1 MKLKYNLIAIALLGF
16 SFSSCSDFLE
26 QNPQTDLSE
35 NDFYKTADD
44 ILSAVNGAYSSLQEG
59 DIYGNW
65 YVFGEIPSDN
75 TRNQLS
81 GSVTTQNEFDQFYID
96 TQNSMIASF
105 WKAAYKVINRT
116 NTVLGRIDGIEINA
130 ELANRYKLECK
141 FIRALMYF
149 NLVRVYGDVPLVLK
163 EISISESYDIL
174 REPKENVYNQ
184 IIADLKE
191 AQGLPVSYST
201 AEDGRAT
208 QGAAKALLADVYMTL
223 HKYAEAETILAEIIN
238 SGRYSLLEN
247 TPGSLNIDG
256 YKNVFS
262 PVNHNSKE
270 GIFEIQF
277 LKGGYGEGS
286 NYANNFAPENSGTN
300 VVAVGG
306 TGGNNI
312 PEMDIYNAYEE
323 GDLRRDFSMSL
334 GYYDNRKNNEWVE
347 SRYVCKFMDVPYQ
360 NNDAS
365 NNYPVIRYAEV
376 LLNYAEA
383 VYERDDAISDDDL
396 NISLNLVRN
405 RINKSMPKLSNNLV
419 TANGLNMR
427 EEIRRERTVE
437 LFNEGFRID
446 DLKRWKTAETE
457 MPKDFLGIKWT
468 GTEYATK
475 WPNVSYAKNSDGYI
489 ILETGRKW
497 ESKHYLYPLP
507 TDQLQLNPNLKQNPG
522 WGE

>member
-96 TQNSMIASF
+96 TQNSMIANF

-116 NTVLGRIDGIEINA
+116 NTILGRIDGIEINT

-191 AQGLPVSYST
+191 AQDLPVSYST

-208 QGAAKALLADVYMTL
+208 QGAAKALLANVYMTL

-238 SGRYSLLEN
+238 SGQYSLLEN

-365 NNYPVIRYAEV
+365 NNYPVIRYADV
-376 LLNYAEA
+376 ILMYAEA
-383 VYERDDAISDDDL
+383 L
-396 NISLNLVRN
+396 NQ
-405 RINKSMPKLSNNLV
+405 
-419 TANGLNMR
+419 NG
-427 EEIRRERTVE
+427 
-437 LFNEGFRID
+437 
-446 DLKRWKTAETE
+446 KTAEACKYLNMTRRRGFGYQTTE
-457 MPKDFLGIKWT
+457 ASPVDLQTTDKAQFALMVEQERRVELAFENHRWFDLIR
-468 GTEYATK
+468 
-475 WPNVSYAKNSDGYI
+475 
-489 ILETGRKW
+489 TGRAVEVMRSKGFSLNETNLICPIPQKQIDVNPKLTQNDYRI
-497 ESKHYLYPLP
+497 ESR
-507 TDQLQLNPNLKQNPG
+507 N
-522 WGE
+522 

>member
-1 MKLKYNLIAIALLGF
+1 MKLKYNLIAIAFLGF

-44 ILSAVNGAYSSLQEG
+44 IASAVNGAYSSLQES

-96 TQNSMIASF
+96 TQNSMIANF

-163 EISISESYDIL
+163 EISISESYEIL

-223 HKYAEAETILAEIIN
+223 HKYTEAETILAEIIN

-365 NNYPVIRYAEV
+365 NNYPVIRYADV
-376 LLNYAEA
+376 ILMYAEA
-383 VYERDDAISDDDL
+383 L
-396 NISLNLVRN
+396 NQ
-405 RINKSMPKLSNNLV
+405 
-419 TANGLNMR
+419 NG
-427 EEIRRERTVE
+427 
-437 LFNEGFRID
+437 
-446 DLKRWKTAETE
+446 KTAEACKYLNMTRRRGFGYQTTE
-457 MPKDFLGIKWT
+457 TSPVDLQTTDKAQFALMVEQERRVELAFENHRWFDLIR
-468 GTEYATK
+468 
-475 WPNVSYAKNSDGYI
+475 
-489 ILETGRKW
+489 TGRAVEVMK
-497 ESKHYLYPLP
+497 SKGFS
-507 TDQLQLNPNLKQNPG
+507 LNETNLICPIPQKQIDVNPKLTQNDYSI
-522 WGE
+522 EPRN

>member
-44 ILSAVNGAYSSLQEG
+44 ILSAVNGVYSSLQEG

-96 TQNSMIASF
+96 TQNSMIANF

-116 NTVLGRIDGIEINA
+116 NTVLGRIDGIEINT

-191 AQGLPVSYST
+191 AQDLPVSYST

-208 QGAAKALLADVYMTL
+208 QGAAKALLANVYMTL

-247 TPGSLNIDG
+247 TPGSLNING

-365 NNYPVIRYAEV
+365 NNYPVIRYADV
-376 LLNYAEA
+376 ILMYAEA
-383 VYERDDAISDDDL
+383 L
-396 NISLNLVRN
+396 NQ
-405 RINKSMPKLSNNLV
+405 
-419 TANGLNMR
+419 NG
-427 EEIRRERTVE
+427 
-437 LFNEGFRID
+437 
-446 DLKRWKTAETE
+446 KTAEACKYLNMTRRRGFGYQTTE
-457 MPKDFLGIKWT
+457 TSPVDLQTTDKAQFALMVEQERRVELAFENHRWFDLIR
-468 GTEYATK
+468 
-475 WPNVSYAKNSDGYI
+475 
-489 ILETGRKW
+489 TGRAVEVMRSKGFSLNETNLICPIPQKQIDVNPKLTQNDYRI
-497 ESKHYLYPLP
+497 ESR
-507 TDQLQLNPNLKQNPG
+507 N
-522 WGE
+522 

>member
-191 AQGLPVSYST
+191 AQGLPASYST

-238 SGRYSLLEN
+238 SGRYGLLEN

-365 NNYPVIRYAEV
+365 NNYPVIRYADV
-376 LLNYAEA
+376 ILMYAEA
-383 VYERDDAISDDDL
+383 L
-396 NISLNLVRN
+396 NQ
-405 RINKSMPKLSNNLV
+405 
-419 TANGLNMR
+419 NG
-427 EEIRRERTVE
+427 
-437 LFNEGFRID
+437 
-446 DLKRWKTAETE
+446 KTAEACKYLNMTRRRGFGYQTTE
-457 MPKDFLGIKWT
+457 TSPVDLQTTDKAQFALMVEQERRVELAFENHRWFDLIR
-468 GTEYATK
+468 
-475 WPNVSYAKNSDGYI
+475 
-489 ILETGRKW
+489 TGRAVEVMKSKGFSLNETNLICPIPQKQIDVNPKLTQNDYKI
-497 ESKHYLYPLP
+497 ESR
-507 TDQLQLNPNLKQNPG
+507 N
-522 WGE
+522 

>member
-44 ILSAVNGAYSSLQEG
+44 ILSAVNGVYSSLQEG

-96 TQNSMIASF
+96 TQNSMIANF

-116 NTVLGRIDGIEINA
+116 NTVLGRIDGIEINT

-191 AQGLPVSYST
+191 AQDLPVSYST

-208 QGAAKALLADVYMTL
+208 QGAAKALLANVYMTL

-365 NNYPVIRYAEV
+365 NNYPVIRYADV
-376 LLNYAEA
+376 ILMYAEA
-383 VYERDDAISDDDL
+383 L
-396 NISLNLVRN
+396 NQ
-405 RINKSMPKLSNNLV
+405 
-419 TANGLNMR
+419 NG
-427 EEIRRERTVE
+427 
-437 LFNEGFRID
+437 
-446 DLKRWKTAETE
+446 KTAEACKYLNMTRRRGFGYQTTE
-457 MPKDFLGIKWT
+457 TSSVDLQTTDKAQFALMVEQERRVELAFENHRWFDLIR
-468 GTEYATK
+468 
-475 WPNVSYAKNSDGYI
+475 
-489 ILETGRKW
+489 TGRAVEVMRSKGFSLNETNLICPIPQKQIDVNPKLTQNDYRI
-497 ESKHYLYPLP
+497 ESR
-507 TDQLQLNPNLKQNPG
+507 N
-522 WGE
+522 

>member
-1 MKLKYNLIAIALLGF
+1 
-16 SFSSCSDFLE
+16 
-26 QNPQTDLSE
+26 
-35 NDFYKTADD
+35 
-44 ILSAVNGAYSSLQEG
+44 
-59 DIYGNW
+59 
-65 YVFGEIPSDN
+65 
-75 TRNQLS
+75 
-81 GSVTTQNEFDQFYID
+81 
-96 TQNSMIASF
+96 MIANF

-116 NTVLGRIDGIEINA
+116 NTILGRIDGIEINT

-208 QGAAKALLADVYMTL
+208 QGAAKALLANVYMTL

-365 NNYPVIRYAEV
+365 NNYPVIRYADV
-376 LLNYAEA
+376 ILMYAEA
-383 VYERDDAISDDDL
+383 L
-396 NISLNLVRN
+396 NQ
-405 RINKSMPKLSNNLV
+405 
-419 TANGLNMR
+419 NG
-427 EEIRRERTVE
+427 
-437 LFNEGFRID
+437 
-446 DLKRWKTAETE
+446 KTAEACKYLNMTRRRGFGYQTTE
-457 MPKDFLGIKWT
+457 TSPVDLQTTDKAQFALMVEQERRVELAFENHRWFDLIR
-468 GTEYATK
+468 
-475 WPNVSYAKNSDGYI
+475 
-489 ILETGRKW
+489 TGRAVEVMRSKGFSLNETNLICPIPQKQIDVNPKLTQNDYRI
-497 ESKHYLYPLP
+497 ESR
-507 TDQLQLNPNLKQNPG
+507 N
-522 WGE
+522 

>member
-44 ILSAVNGAYSSLQEG
+44 ILSAVNGVYSSLQEG

-96 TQNSMIASF
+96 TQNIMIANF

-116 NTVLGRIDGIEINA
+116 NTILGRIDGIEINT

-191 AQGLPVSYST
+191 AQDLPVSYST

-208 QGAAKALLADVYMTL
+208 QGAAKALLANVYMTL

-365 NNYPVIRYAEV
+365 NNYPVIRYADV
-376 LLNYAEA
+376 ILMYAEA
-383 VYERDDAISDDDL
+383 L
-396 NISLNLVRN
+396 NQ
-405 RINKSMPKLSNNLV
+405 
-419 TANGLNMR
+419 NG
-427 EEIRRERTVE
+427 
-437 LFNEGFRID
+437 
-446 DLKRWKTAETE
+446 KTAEACKYLNMTRRRGFGYQTTE
-457 MPKDFLGIKWT
+457 TSPVDLQTTDKAQFALMVEQERRVELAFENHRWFDLIR
-468 GTEYATK
+468 
-475 WPNVSYAKNSDGYI
+475 
-489 ILETGRKW
+489 TGRAVEVMRSKGFSLNETNLICPIPQKQIDVNPKLTQNDYRI
-497 ESKHYLYPLP
+497 ESR
-507 TDQLQLNPNLKQNPG
+507 N
-522 WGE
+522 

>member
-96 TQNSMIASF
+96 TQNSMIANF

-116 NTVLGRIDGIEINA
+116 NTILGRIDGIEINT

-191 AQGLPVSYST
+191 AQDLPVSYST

-208 QGAAKALLADVYMTL
+208 QGAAKVLLANVYMTL

-365 NNYPVIRYAEV
+365 NNYPVIRYADV
-376 LLNYAEA
+376 ILMYAEA
-383 VYERDDAISDDDL
+383 L
-396 NISLNLVRN
+396 NQ
-405 RINKSMPKLSNNLV
+405 
-419 TANGLNMR
+419 NG
-427 EEIRRERTVE
+427 
-437 LFNEGFRID
+437 
-446 DLKRWKTAETE
+446 KTAEACKYLNMTRRRGFGYQTTE
-457 MPKDFLGIKWT
+457 TSPVDLQTTDKAQFALMVEQERRVELAFENHRWFDLIR
-468 GTEYATK
+468 
-475 WPNVSYAKNSDGYI
+475 
-489 ILETGRKW
+489 TGRAVEVMRSKGFSLNETNLICPIPQKQIDVNPKLTQNDYRI
-497 ESKHYLYPLP
+497 ESR
-507 TDQLQLNPNLKQNPG
+507 N
-522 WGE
+522 

>member
-96 TQNSMIASF
+96 TQNSMIANF

-116 NTVLGRIDGIEINA
+116 NTILGRIDGIEINT

-191 AQGLPVSYST
+191 AQDLPVSYST

-208 QGAAKALLADVYMTL
+208 QGAAKALLANVYMTL

-323 GDLRRDFSMSL
+323 GDRRRDFSMSL

-365 NNYPVIRYAEV
+365 NNYPVIRYADV
-376 LLNYAEA
+376 ILMYAEA
-383 VYERDDAISDDDL
+383 L
-396 NISLNLVRN
+396 NQ
-405 RINKSMPKLSNNLV
+405 
-419 TANGLNMR
+419 NG
-427 EEIRRERTVE
+427 
-437 LFNEGFRID
+437 
-446 DLKRWKTAETE
+446 KTAEACKYLNMTRRRGFGYQTTE
-457 MPKDFLGIKWT
+457 TSPVDLQTTDKAQFALMVEQERRVELAFENHRWFDLIR
-468 GTEYATK
+468 
-475 WPNVSYAKNSDGYI
+475 
-489 ILETGRKW
+489 TGRAVEVMRSKGFSLNETNLICPIPQKQIDVNPKLTQNDYRI
-497 ESKHYLYPLP
+497 ESR
-507 TDQLQLNPNLKQNPG
+507 N
-522 WGE
+522 

>member
-201 AEDGRAT
+201 AEDGRVT

-365 NNYPVIRYAEV
+365 NNYPVIRYADV
-376 LLNYAEA
+376 ILMYAEA
-383 VYERDDAISDDDL
+383 L
-396 NISLNLVRN
+396 NQ
-405 RINKSMPKLSNNLV
+405 
-419 TANGLNMR
+419 NG
-427 EEIRRERTVE
+427 
-437 LFNEGFRID
+437 
-446 DLKRWKTAETE
+446 KTAEACKYLNMTRRRGFGYQTTE
-457 MPKDFLGIKWT
+457 TSPVDLQTTDKAQFALMVEQERRVELAFENHRWFDLIR
-468 GTEYATK
+468 
-475 WPNVSYAKNSDGYI
+475 
-489 ILETGRKW
+489 TGRAVEVMKSKGFSLNETNLICPIPQKQIDVNPKLTQNDYKI
-497 ESKHYLYPLP
+497 ESR
-507 TDQLQLNPNLKQNPG
+507 N
-522 WGE
+522 

>member
-96 TQNSMIASF
+96 TQNSMIANF

-116 NTVLGRIDGIEINA
+116 NTILGRIDGIEINT

-191 AQGLPVSYST
+191 AQDLPVSYST

-208 QGAAKALLADVYMTL
+208 QGAAKALLANVYMTL

-365 NNYPVIRYAEV
+365 NNYPVIRYADV
-376 LLNYAEA
+376 ILMYAEA
-383 VYERDDAISDDDL
+383 L
-396 NISLNLVRN
+396 NQ
-405 RINKSMPKLSNNLV
+405 
-419 TANGLNMR
+419 NG
-427 EEIRRERTVE
+427 
-437 LFNEGFRID
+437 
-446 DLKRWKTAETE
+446 KTAEACKYLNMTRRRGFGYQTTE
-457 MPKDFLGIKWT
+457 TSPVDLQTTDKAQFALMVEQERRVELAFENHRWFDLIR
-468 GTEYATK
+468 
-475 WPNVSYAKNSDGYI
+475 
-489 ILETGRKW
+489 TGRAVEVMRSKGFSLNETNLICPIPQKQIDVNPKLTQNDYRI
-497 ESKHYLYPLP
+497 ESRNQPKR
-507 TDQLQLNPNLKQNPG
+507 KKVCQNPLVLALAIMRSRIKRG
-522 WGE
+522 NKG

>member
-44 ILSAVNGAYSSLQEG
+44 ILSAVNGVYSSLQEG

-96 TQNSMIASF
+96 TQNSMIANF

-116 NTVLGRIDGIEINA
+116 NTILGRIDGIEINT

-191 AQGLPVSYST
+191 AQDLPVSYST

-208 QGAAKALLADVYMTL
+208 QGAAKALLANVYMTL

-238 SGRYSLLEN
+238 SGQYSLLEN

-365 NNYPVIRYAEV
+365 NNYPVIRYADV
-376 LLNYAEA
+376 ILMYAEA
-383 VYERDDAISDDDL
+383 L
-396 NISLNLVRN
+396 NQ
-405 RINKSMPKLSNNLV
+405 
-419 TANGLNMR
+419 NG
-427 EEIRRERTVE
+427 
-437 LFNEGFRID
+437 
-446 DLKRWKTAETE
+446 KTAEACKYLNMTRRRGFGYQTTE
-457 MPKDFLGIKWT
+457 TSPVDLQTTDKAQFALMVEQERRVELAFENHRWFDLIR
-468 GTEYATK
+468 
-475 WPNVSYAKNSDGYI
+475 
-489 ILETGRKW
+489 TGRAVEVMKSKGFSLNETNLICPIPQKQIDVNPKLTQNDYRI
-497 ESKHYLYPLP
+497 ESR
-507 TDQLQLNPNLKQNPG
+507 N
-522 WGE
+522 

>member
-44 ILSAVNGAYSSLQEG
+44 ILSAVNGVYSSLQEG

-96 TQNSMIASF
+96 TQNSMIANF

-116 NTVLGRIDGIEINA
+116 NTVLGRIDGIEINT

-149 NLVRVYGDVPLVLK
+149 NLVRVYGDVPLILK

-191 AQGLPVSYST
+191 AQDLPVSYST

-208 QGAAKALLADVYMTL
+208 QGAAKALLANVYMTL

-238 SGRYSLLEN
+238 SGQYSLLEN

-365 NNYPVIRYAEV
+365 NNYPVIRYADV
-376 LLNYAEA
+376 ILMYAEA
-383 VYERDDAISDDDL
+383 L
-396 NISLNLVRN
+396 NQ
-405 RINKSMPKLSNNLV
+405 
-419 TANGLNMR
+419 NG
-427 EEIRRERTVE
+427 
-437 LFNEGFRID
+437 
-446 DLKRWKTAETE
+446 KTAEACKYLNMTRRRGFGYQTTE
-457 MPKDFLGIKWT
+457 TSSVDLQTTDKAQFALMVEQERRVELAFENHRWFDLIR
-468 GTEYATK
+468 
-475 WPNVSYAKNSDGYI
+475 
-489 ILETGRKW
+489 TGRAVEVMRSKGFSLNETNLICPIPQKQIDVNPKLTQNDYRI
-497 ESKHYLYPLP
+497 ESR
-507 TDQLQLNPNLKQNPG
+507 N
-522 WGE
+522 

>member
-96 TQNSMIASF
+96 TQNSMIANF

-116 NTVLGRIDGIEINA
+116 NTILGRIDGIEINT

-191 AQGLPVSYST
+191 AQDLPVSYST

-208 QGAAKALLADVYMTL
+208 QGAAKALLANVYMTL

-365 NNYPVIRYAEV
+365 NNSPVIRYADV
-376 LLNYAEA
+376 ILMYAEA
-383 VYERDDAISDDDL
+383 L
-396 NISLNLVRN
+396 NQ
-405 RINKSMPKLSNNLV
+405 
-419 TANGLNMR
+419 NG
-427 EEIRRERTVE
+427 
-437 LFNEGFRID
+437 
-446 DLKRWKTAETE
+446 KTAEACKYLNMTRRRGFGSQTPE
-457 MPKDFLGIKWT
+457 TSPLDLQTTDKAQFALMVEQERRVELAFENHRWFDLIR
-468 GTEYATK
+468 
-475 WPNVSYAKNSDGYI
+475 
-489 ILETGRKW
+489 TGRAVEVMRSKGFSLNETNLICPIPQKQIDVNPKLTQNDYRI
-497 ESKHYLYPLP
+497 ESR
-507 TDQLQLNPNLKQNPG
+507 N
-522 WGE
+522 

>member
-44 ILSAVNGAYSSLQEG
+44 ILSAVNGVYSSLQEG

-96 TQNSMIASF
+96 TQNSMIANF

-116 NTVLGRIDGIEINA
+116 NTVLGRIDGIEINT

-191 AQGLPVSYST
+191 AQDLPVSYST

-208 QGAAKALLADVYMTL
+208 QGAAKALLANVYMTL

-256 YKNVFS
+256 YKSVFS

-365 NNYPVIRYAEV
+365 NNYPVIRYADV
-376 LLNYAEA
+376 ILMYAEA
-383 VYERDDAISDDDL
+383 L
-396 NISLNLVRN
+396 NQ
-405 RINKSMPKLSNNLV
+405 
-419 TANGLNMR
+419 NG
-427 EEIRRERTVE
+427 
-437 LFNEGFRID
+437 
-446 DLKRWKTAETE
+446 KTAEACKYLNMTRRRGFGYQTTE
-457 MPKDFLGIKWT
+457 TSPVDLQTTDKAQFALMVEQERRVELAFENHRWFDLIR
-468 GTEYATK
+468 
-475 WPNVSYAKNSDGYI
+475 
-489 ILETGRKW
+489 TGRAVEVMRSKGFSLNETNLICPIPQKQIDVNPKLTQNDYRI
-497 ESKHYLYPLP
+497 ESR
-507 TDQLQLNPNLKQNPG
+507 N
-522 WGE
+522 

>member
-44 ILSAVNGAYSSLQEG
+44 ILSAVNGVYSSLQEG

-96 TQNSMIASF
+96 TQNSMIANF

-116 NTVLGRIDGIEINA
+116 NTALGRIDGIEINT

-191 AQGLPVSYST
+191 AQDLPVSYST

-208 QGAAKALLADVYMTL
+208 QGAAKALLANVYMTL

-365 NNYPVIRYAEV
+365 NNYPVIRYADV
-376 LLNYAEA
+376 ILMYAEA
-383 VYERDDAISDDDL
+383 L
-396 NISLNLVRN
+396 NQ
-405 RINKSMPKLSNNLV
+405 
-419 TANGLNMR
+419 NG
-427 EEIRRERTVE
+427 
-437 LFNEGFRID
+437 
-446 DLKRWKTAETE
+446 KTAEACKYLNMTRRRGFGYQTTE
-457 MPKDFLGIKWT
+457 TSPVDLQTTDKAQFALMVEQERRVELAFENHRWFDLIR
-468 GTEYATK
+468 
-475 WPNVSYAKNSDGYI
+475 
-489 ILETGRKW
+489 TGRAVEVMRSKGFSLNETNLICPIPQKQIDVNPKLTQNDYRI
-497 ESKHYLYPLP
+497 ESR
-507 TDQLQLNPNLKQNPG
+507 N
-522 WGE
+522 

>member
-96 TQNSMIASF
+96 TQNSMIANF

-116 NTVLGRIDGIEINA
+116 NTILGRIDGIEINT

-191 AQGLPVSYST
+191 AQDLPVSYST

-208 QGAAKALLADVYMTL
+208 QGAAKALLANVYMTL

-312 PEMDIYNAYEE
+312 PEMDIYYAYEE
-323 GDLRRDFSMSL
+323 GDRRRDFSMSL

-365 NNYPVIRYAEV
+365 NNYPVIRYADV
-376 LLNYAEA
+376 ILMYAEA
-383 VYERDDAISDDDL
+383 L
-396 NISLNLVRN
+396 NQ
-405 RINKSMPKLSNNLV
+405 
-419 TANGLNMR
+419 NG
-427 EEIRRERTVE
+427 
-437 LFNEGFRID
+437 
-446 DLKRWKTAETE
+446 KTAEACKYLNMTRRRGFGYQTTE
-457 MPKDFLGIKWT
+457 TSPVDLQTTDKAQFALMVEQERRVELAFENHRWFDLIR
-468 GTEYATK
+468 
-475 WPNVSYAKNSDGYI
+475 
-489 ILETGRKW
+489 TGRAVEVMRSKGFSLNETNLICPIPQKQIDVNPKLTQNDYRI
-497 ESKHYLYPLP
+497 ESR
-507 TDQLQLNPNLKQNPG
+507 N
-522 WGE
+522 

>member
-75 TRNQLS
+75 TRNPLS

-96 TQNSMIASF
+96 TQNSMIANF

-116 NTVLGRIDGIEINA
+116 NTILGRIDGIEINT

-208 QGAAKALLADVYMTL
+208 QGAAKALLANVYMTL

-360 NNDAS
+360 NNEAS
-365 NNYPVIRYAEV
+365 NNYPVIRYADV
-376 LLNYAEA
+376 ILMYAEA
-383 VYERDDAISDDDL
+383 L
-396 NISLNLVRN
+396 NQ
-405 RINKSMPKLSNNLV
+405 
-419 TANGLNMR
+419 NG
-427 EEIRRERTVE
+427 
-437 LFNEGFRID
+437 
-446 DLKRWKTAETE
+446 KTAEACKYLNMTRRRGFGYQTTE
-457 MPKDFLGIKWT
+457 TSPVDLQTTDKAQFALMVEQERRVELAFENHRWFDLIR
-468 GTEYATK
+468 
-475 WPNVSYAKNSDGYI
+475 
-489 ILETGRKW
+489 TGRAVEVMRSKGFSLNETNLICPIPQKQIDVNPKLTQNDYRI
-497 ESKHYLYPLP
+497 ESR
-507 TDQLQLNPNLKQNPG
+507 N
-522 WGE
+522 

>member
-44 ILSAVNGAYSSLQEG
+44 ILSAVNGVYSSLQEG

-96 TQNSMIASF
+96 TQNSMIANF

-116 NTVLGRIDGIEINA
+116 NTVLGRIDGIEINT

-163 EISISESYDIL
+163 EMSISESYYIL

-191 AQGLPVSYST
+191 AQDLPVSYST

-208 QGAAKALLADVYMTL
+208 QGAAKALLANVYMTL

-365 NNYPVIRYAEV
+365 NNYPVIRYADV
-376 LLNYAEA
+376 ILMYAEA
-383 VYERDDAISDDDL
+383 L
-396 NISLNLVRN
+396 NQ
-405 RINKSMPKLSNNLV
+405 
-419 TANGLNMR
+419 NG
-427 EEIRRERTVE
+427 
-437 LFNEGFRID
+437 
-446 DLKRWKTAETE
+446 KTAEACKYLNMTRRRGFGYQTTE
-457 MPKDFLGIKWT
+457 TSPVDLQTTDKAQFALMVEQERRVELAFENHRWFDLIR
-468 GTEYATK
+468 
-475 WPNVSYAKNSDGYI
+475 
-489 ILETGRKW
+489 TGRAVEVMRSKGFSLNETNLICPIPQKQIDVNPKLTQNDYRI
-497 ESKHYLYPLP
+497 ESR
-507 TDQLQLNPNLKQNPG
+507 N
-522 WGE
+522 

>member
-65 YVFGEIPSDN
+65 YVFGEIPSEN

-96 TQNSMIASF
+96 TQNSMIANF

-116 NTVLGRIDGIEINA
+116 NTILGRIDGIEINT

-191 AQGLPVSYST
+191 AQDLPVSYST

-208 QGAAKALLADVYMTL
+208 QGAAKALLANVYMTL

-365 NNYPVIRYAEV
+365 NNYPVIRYADV
-376 LLNYAEA
+376 ILMYAEA
-383 VYERDDAISDDDL
+383 L
-396 NISLNLVRN
+396 NQ
-405 RINKSMPKLSNNLV
+405 
-419 TANGLNMR
+419 NG
-427 EEIRRERTVE
+427 
-437 LFNEGFRID
+437 
-446 DLKRWKTAETE
+446 KTAEACKYLNMTRRRGFGYQTTE
-457 MPKDFLGIKWT
+457 TSPVDLQTTDKAQFALMVEQERRVELAFENHRWFDLIR
-468 GTEYATK
+468 
-475 WPNVSYAKNSDGYI
+475 
-489 ILETGRKW
+489 TGRAVEVMRSKGFSLNETNLICPIPQKQIDVNPKLTQNDYRI
-497 ESKHYLYPLP
+497 ESR
-507 TDQLQLNPNLKQNPG
+507 N
-522 WGE
+522 

>member
-35 NDFYKTADD
+35 NDFYKTAND

-96 TQNSMIASF
+96 TQNSMIANF

-116 NTVLGRIDGIEINA
+116 NTILGRIDGIEINT

-191 AQGLPVSYST
+191 AQDLPVSYST

-208 QGAAKALLADVYMTL
+208 QGAAKALLANVYMTL

-365 NNYPVIRYAEV
+365 NNYPVIRYADV
-376 LLNYAEA
+376 ILMYAEA
-383 VYERDDAISDDDL
+383 L
-396 NISLNLVRN
+396 NQ
-405 RINKSMPKLSNNLV
+405 
-419 TANGLNMR
+419 NG
-427 EEIRRERTVE
+427 
-437 LFNEGFRID
+437 
-446 DLKRWKTAETE
+446 KTAEACKYLNMTRRRGFGYQTTE
-457 MPKDFLGIKWT
+457 TSPVDLQTTDKAQFALMVEQERRVELAFENHRWFDLIR
-468 GTEYATK
+468 
-475 WPNVSYAKNSDGYI
+475 
-489 ILETGRKW
+489 TGRAVEVMRSKGFSLNETNLICPIPQKQIDVNPKLTQNDYRI
-497 ESKHYLYPLP
+497 ESR
-507 TDQLQLNPNLKQNPG
+507 N
-522 WGE
+522 

>member
-96 TQNSMIASF
+96 TQNSMIANF

-116 NTVLGRIDGIEINA
+116 NTILGRIDGIEINT

-191 AQGLPVSYST
+191 AQDLPVSHST

-208 QGAAKALLADVYMTL
+208 QGAAKALLANVYMTL

-365 NNYPVIRYAEV
+365 NNYPVIRYADV
-376 LLNYAEA
+376 ILMYAEA
-383 VYERDDAISDDDL
+383 L
-396 NISLNLVRN
+396 NQ
-405 RINKSMPKLSNNLV
+405 
-419 TANGLNMR
+419 NG
-427 EEIRRERTVE
+427 
-437 LFNEGFRID
+437 
-446 DLKRWKTAETE
+446 KTAEACKYLNMTRRRGFGYQTTE
-457 MPKDFLGIKWT
+457 TSPVDLQTTDKAQFALMVEQERRVELAFENHRWFDLIR
-468 GTEYATK
+468 
-475 WPNVSYAKNSDGYI
+475 
-489 ILETGRKW
+489 TGRAVEVMRSKGFSLNETNLICPIPQKQIDVNPKLTQNDYRI
-497 ESKHYLYPLP
+497 ESR
-507 TDQLQLNPNLKQNPG
+507 N
-522 WGE
+522 

>member
-81 GSVTTQNEFDQFYID
+81 GSVTTQNELDQFYID

-365 NNYPVIRYAEV
+365 NNYPVIRYADV
-376 LLNYAEA
+376 ILMYAEA
-383 VYERDDAISDDDL
+383 L
-396 NISLNLVRN
+396 NQ
-405 RINKSMPKLSNNLV
+405 
-419 TANGLNMR
+419 NG
-427 EEIRRERTVE
+427 
-437 LFNEGFRID
+437 
-446 DLKRWKTAETE
+446 KTAEACKYLNMTRRRGFGYQTTE
-457 MPKDFLGIKWT
+457 TSPVDLQTTDKAQFALMVEQERRVELAFENHRWFDLIR
-468 GTEYATK
+468 
-475 WPNVSYAKNSDGYI
+475 
-489 ILETGRKW
+489 TGRAVEVMKSKGFSLNETNLICPIPQKQIDVNPKLTQNDYKI
-497 ESKHYLYPLP
+497 ESR
-507 TDQLQLNPNLKQNPG
+507 N
-522 WGE
+522 

>member
-96 TQNSMIASF
+96 TQNSMIANF

-116 NTVLGRIDGIEINA
+116 NTILGRIDGIEINT

-191 AQGLPVSYST
+191 AQDLPVSYST

-208 QGAAKALLADVYMTL
+208 QGAAKALLANVYMTL

-312 PEMDIYNAYEE
+312 QEMDIYNAYEE

-365 NNYPVIRYAEV
+365 NNYPVIRYADV
-376 LLNYAEA
+376 ILMYAEA
-383 VYERDDAISDDDL
+383 L
-396 NISLNLVRN
+396 NQ
-405 RINKSMPKLSNNLV
+405 
-419 TANGLNMR
+419 NG
-427 EEIRRERTVE
+427 
-437 LFNEGFRID
+437 
-446 DLKRWKTAETE
+446 KTAEACKYLNMTRRRGFGYQTTE
-457 MPKDFLGIKWT
+457 TSPVDLQTTDKAQFALMVEQERRVELAFENHRWFDLIR
-468 GTEYATK
+468 
-475 WPNVSYAKNSDGYI
+475 
-489 ILETGRKW
+489 TGRAVEVMRSKGFSLNETNLICPIPQKQIDVNPKLTQNDYRI
-497 ESKHYLYPLP
+497 ESR
-507 TDQLQLNPNLKQNPG
+507 N
-522 WGE
+522 

>member
-96 TQNSMIASF
+96 TQNSMIANF

-116 NTVLGRIDGIEINA
+116 NTILGRIDGIEINT

-191 AQGLPVSYST
+191 AQDLPVSYST

-208 QGAAKALLADVYMTL
+208 QGAAKALLANVYMTL

-365 NNYPVIRYAEV
+365 NNYPVIRYADV
-376 LLNYAEA
+376 IQMYAEA
-383 VYERDDAISDDDL
+383 L
-396 NISLNLVRN
+396 NQ
-405 RINKSMPKLSNNLV
+405 
-419 TANGLNMR
+419 NG
-427 EEIRRERTVE
+427 
-437 LFNEGFRID
+437 
-446 DLKRWKTAETE
+446 KTAEACKYLNMTRRRGFGYQTTE
-457 MPKDFLGIKWT
+457 TSPVDLQTTDKAQFALMVEQERRVELAFENHRWFDLIR
-468 GTEYATK
+468 
-475 WPNVSYAKNSDGYI
+475 
-489 ILETGRKW
+489 TGRAVEVMRSKGFSLNETNLICPIPQKQIDVNPKLTQNDYRI
-497 ESKHYLYPLP
+497 ESR
-507 TDQLQLNPNLKQNPG
+507 N
-522 WGE
+522 

>member
-149 NLVRVYGDVPLVLK
+149 NLVRDYGDVPLVLK

-365 NNYPVIRYAEV
+365 NNYPVIRYADV
-376 LLNYAEA
+376 ILMYAEA
-383 VYERDDAISDDDL
+383 L
-396 NISLNLVRN
+396 NQ
-405 RINKSMPKLSNNLV
+405 
-419 TANGLNMR
+419 NG
-427 EEIRRERTVE
+427 
-437 LFNEGFRID
+437 
-446 DLKRWKTAETE
+446 KTAEACKYLNMTRRRGFGYQTTE
-457 MPKDFLGIKWT
+457 TSPVDLQTTDKAQFALMVEQERRVELAFENHRWFDLIR
-468 GTEYATK
+468 
-475 WPNVSYAKNSDGYI
+475 
-489 ILETGRKW
+489 TGRAVEVMKSKGFSLNETNLICPIPQKQIDVNPKLTQNDYKI
-497 ESKHYLYPLP
+497 ESR
-507 TDQLQLNPNLKQNPG
+507 N
-522 WGE
+522 

>member
-96 TQNSMIASF
+96 TQNSMIANF

-116 NTVLGRIDGIEINA
+116 NTILGRIDGIEINT

-208 QGAAKALLADVYMTL
+208 QGAAKALLANVYMTL

-238 SGRYSLLEN
+238 SGQYSLLEN

-365 NNYPVIRYAEV
+365 NNYPVIRYADV
-376 LLNYAEA
+376 ILMYAEA
-383 VYERDDAISDDDL
+383 L
-396 NISLNLVRN
+396 NQ
-405 RINKSMPKLSNNLV
+405 
-419 TANGLNMR
+419 NG
-427 EEIRRERTVE
+427 
-437 LFNEGFRID
+437 
-446 DLKRWKTAETE
+446 KTAEACKYLNMTRRRGFGYQTTE
-457 MPKDFLGIKWT
+457 TSPVDLQTTDKAQFALMVEQERRVELAFENHRWFDLIR
-468 GTEYATK
+468 
-475 WPNVSYAKNSDGYI
+475 
-489 ILETGRKW
+489 TGRAVEVMKSKGFSLNETNLICPIPQKQIDVNPKLTQNDYRI
-497 ESKHYLYPLP
+497 ESR
-507 TDQLQLNPNLKQNPG
+507 N
-522 WGE
+522 

>member
-44 ILSAVNGAYSSLQEG
+44 ILSAVNGVYSSLQEG

-96 TQNSMIASF
+96 TQNSMIANF

-116 NTVLGRIDGIEINA
+116 NTVLGRIDGIEINT
-130 ELANRYKLECK
+130 ELANRHKLECK

-191 AQGLPVSYST
+191 AQDLPVSYST

-208 QGAAKALLADVYMTL
+208 QGAAKALLANVYMTL

-238 SGRYSLLEN
+238 SGQYSLLEN

-365 NNYPVIRYAEV
+365 NNYPVIRYADV
-376 LLNYAEA
+376 ILMYAEA
-383 VYERDDAISDDDL
+383 L
-396 NISLNLVRN
+396 NQ
-405 RINKSMPKLSNNLV
+405 
-419 TANGLNMR
+419 NG
-427 EEIRRERTVE
+427 
-437 LFNEGFRID
+437 
-446 DLKRWKTAETE
+446 KTAEACKYLNMTRRRGFGYQTTE
-457 MPKDFLGIKWT
+457 TSPVDLQTTDKAQFALMVEQERRVELAFENHRWFDLIR
-468 GTEYATK
+468 
-475 WPNVSYAKNSDGYI
+475 
-489 ILETGRKW
+489 TGRAVEVMRSKGFSLNETNLICPIPQKQIDVNPKLTQNDYRI
-497 ESKHYLYPLP
+497 ESR
-507 TDQLQLNPNLKQNPG
+507 N
-522 WGE
+522 

>member
-1 MKLKYNLIAIALLGF
+1 MKLEYNLIAIALLGF

-96 TQNSMIASF
+96 TQNSMIANF

-116 NTVLGRIDGIEINA
+116 NTILGRIDGIEINT

-191 AQGLPVSYST
+191 AQDLPVSYST

-208 QGAAKALLADVYMTL
+208 QGAAKALLANVYMTL

-365 NNYPVIRYAEV
+365 NNYPVIRYADV
-376 LLNYAEA
+376 ILMYAEA
-383 VYERDDAISDDDL
+383 L
-396 NISLNLVRN
+396 NQ
-405 RINKSMPKLSNNLV
+405 
-419 TANGLNMR
+419 NG
-427 EEIRRERTVE
+427 
-437 LFNEGFRID
+437 
-446 DLKRWKTAETE
+446 KTAEACKYLNMTRRRGFGYQTTE
-457 MPKDFLGIKWT
+457 TSPVDLQTTDKAQFALMVEQERRVELAFENHRWFDLIR
-468 GTEYATK
+468 
-475 WPNVSYAKNSDGYI
+475 
-489 ILETGRKW
+489 TGRAVEVMRSKGFSLNETNLICPIPQKQIDVNPKLTQNDYRI
-497 ESKHYLYPLP
+497 ESR
-507 TDQLQLNPNLKQNPG
+507 N
-522 WGE
+522 

>member
-44 ILSAVNGAYSSLQEG
+44 ILSAVNGVYSSLQEG

-96 TQNSMIASF
+96 TQNSMIANF

-116 NTVLGRIDGIEINA
+116 NTVLGRIDGIEINT

-141 FIRALMYF
+141 FIRALKNNILIFPDKNAY
-149 NLVRVYGDVPLVLK
+149 LLIKEISISGDVPLVLK

-191 AQGLPVSYST
+191 AQDLPVSYST

-208 QGAAKALLADVYMTL
+208 QGAAKALLANVYMTF
-223 HKYAEAETILAEIIN
+223 HKNEEAETILAEIIN
-238 SGRYSLLEN
+238 SGQYSLLEN

-365 NNYPVIRYAEV
+365 NNYPVIRYADV
-376 LLNYAEA
+376 ILMYAEA
-383 VYERDDAISDDDL
+383 L
-396 NISLNLVRN
+396 NQ
-405 RINKSMPKLSNNLV
+405 
-419 TANGLNMR
+419 NG
-427 EEIRRERTVE
+427 
-437 LFNEGFRID
+437 
-446 DLKRWKTAETE
+446 KTAEACKYLNMTRRRGFGYQTTE
-457 MPKDFLGIKWT
+457 TSPVDLQTTDKAQFALMVEQERRVELAFENHRWFDLIR
-468 GTEYATK
+468 
-475 WPNVSYAKNSDGYI
+475 
-489 ILETGRKW
+489 TGRAVEVMKSKGFSLNETNLICPIPQKQIDVNPKLTQNDYRI
-497 ESKHYLYPLP
+497 ESR
-507 TDQLQLNPNLKQNPG
+507 N
-522 WGE
+522 

>member
-1 MKLKYNLIAIALLGF
+1 MKLKYNLIAIAFLGF

-44 ILSAVNGAYSSLQEG
+44 ILSAVNGVYSSLQEG

-96 TQNSMIASF
+96 TQNSMIANF

-116 NTVLGRIDGIEINA
+116 NTVLGRIDGIEINT

-149 NLVRVYGDVPLVLK
+149 NLVRVYGDVPLILK

-191 AQGLPVSYST
+191 AQDLPVSYST

-208 QGAAKALLADVYMTL
+208 QGAAKALLANVYMTL

-238 SGRYSLLEN
+238 SGQYSLLEN

-365 NNYPVIRYAEV
+365 NNYPVIRYADV
-376 LLNYAEA
+376 ILMYAEA
-383 VYERDDAISDDDL
+383 L
-396 NISLNLVRN
+396 NQ
-405 RINKSMPKLSNNLV
+405 
-419 TANGLNMR
+419 NG
-427 EEIRRERTVE
+427 
-437 LFNEGFRID
+437 
-446 DLKRWKTAETE
+446 KTAEACKYLNMTRRRGFGYQTTE
-457 MPKDFLGIKWT
+457 TSPVDLQTTDKAQFALMVEQERRVELAFENHRWFDLIR
-468 GTEYATK
+468 
-475 WPNVSYAKNSDGYI
+475 
-489 ILETGRKW
+489 TGRAVEVMRSKGFSLNETNLICPIPQKQIDVNPKLTQNDYRI
-497 ESKHYLYPLP
+497 ESR
-507 TDQLQLNPNLKQNPG
+507 N
-522 WGE
+522 

>member
-96 TQNSMIASF
+96 TQNSMIANF

-116 NTVLGRIDGIEINA
+116 NTILGRIDGIEINT

-191 AQGLPVSYST
+191 AQDLPVSYST

-208 QGAAKALLADVYMTL
+208 QGAAKALLANVYMTL

-365 NNYPVIRYAEV
+365 NNYPVIRYADV
-376 LLNYAEA
+376 ILMYAEA
-383 VYERDDAISDDDL
+383 L
-396 NISLNLVRN
+396 NQ
-405 RINKSMPKLSNNLV
+405 
-419 TANGLNMR
+419 NG
-427 EEIRRERTVE
+427 
-437 LFNEGFRID
+437 
-446 DLKRWKTAETE
+446 KTAEACKYLNMTRRRGFGYQTTE
-457 MPKDFLGIKWT
+457 TSPVDLQTTDKAQFALMIEQERRVELAFENHRWFDLIR
-468 GTEYATK
+468 
-475 WPNVSYAKNSDGYI
+475 
-489 ILETGRKW
+489 TGRAVEVMRSKGFSLNETNLICPIPQKQIDVNPKLTQNDYRI
-497 ESKHYLYPLP
+497 ESR
-507 TDQLQLNPNLKQNPG
+507 N
-522 WGE
+522 

>member
-44 ILSAVNGAYSSLQEG
+44 ILLAVNGAYSSLQEG

-96 TQNSMIASF
+96 TQNSMIANF

-116 NTVLGRIDGIEINA
+116 NTVLGRIDGIEINT

-191 AQGLPVSYST
+191 AQDLPVSYST

-208 QGAAKALLADVYMTL
+208 QGAAKALLANVYMTL

-262 PVNHNSKE
+262 PVNHNSEE

-365 NNYPVIRYAEV
+365 NNYPVIRYADV
-376 LLNYAEA
+376 ILMYAEA
-383 VYERDDAISDDDL
+383 L
-396 NISLNLVRN
+396 NQ
-405 RINKSMPKLSNNLV
+405 
-419 TANGLNMR
+419 NG
-427 EEIRRERTVE
+427 
-437 LFNEGFRID
+437 
-446 DLKRWKTAETE
+446 KTAEACKYLNMTRRRGFGYQTTE
-457 MPKDFLGIKWT
+457 TSPVDLQTTDKAQFALMVEQERRVELAFENHRWFDLIR
-468 GTEYATK
+468 
-475 WPNVSYAKNSDGYI
+475 
-489 ILETGRKW
+489 TGRAVEVMRSKGFSLNETNLICPIPQKQIDVNPKLTQNDYRI
-497 ESKHYLYPLP
+497 ESR
-507 TDQLQLNPNLKQNPG
+507 N
-522 WGE
+522 

>member
-96 TQNSMIASF
+96 TQNSMIANF

-116 NTVLGRIDGIEINA
+116 NTILGRIDGIEINT

-191 AQGLPVSYST
+191 AQDLPVSYST

-208 QGAAKALLADVYMTL
+208 QGAAKALLANVYMTL

-247 TPGSLNIDG
+247 PPGSLNIDG

-365 NNYPVIRYAEV
+365 NNYPVIRYADV
-376 LLNYAEA
+376 ILMYAEA
-383 VYERDDAISDDDL
+383 L
-396 NISLNLVRN
+396 NQ
-405 RINKSMPKLSNNLV
+405 
-419 TANGLNMR
+419 NG
-427 EEIRRERTVE
+427 
-437 LFNEGFRID
+437 
-446 DLKRWKTAETE
+446 KTAEACKYLNMTRRRGFGYQTTE
-457 MPKDFLGIKWT
+457 TSPVDLQTTDKAQFALMVEQERRVELAFENHRWFDLIR
-468 GTEYATK
+468 
-475 WPNVSYAKNSDGYI
+475 
-489 ILETGRKW
+489 TGRAVEVMRSKGFSLNETNLICPIPQKQIDVNPKLTQNDYRI
-497 ESKHYLYPLP
+497 ESR
-507 TDQLQLNPNLKQNPG
+507 N
-522 WGE
+522 

>member
-1 MKLKYNLIAIALLGF
+1 MKLKYNLISIALLGF

-96 TQNSMIASF
+96 TQNSMIANF

-116 NTVLGRIDGIEINA
+116 NTILGRIDGIEINT

-191 AQGLPVSYST
+191 AQDLPVSYST

-208 QGAAKALLADVYMTL
+208 QGAAKALLANVYMTL

-323 GDLRRDFSMSL
+323 GDLRRDFSMFL

-365 NNYPVIRYAEV
+365 NNYPVIRYADV
-376 LLNYAEA
+376 ILMYAEA
-383 VYERDDAISDDDL
+383 L
-396 NISLNLVRN
+396 NQ
-405 RINKSMPKLSNNLV
+405 
-419 TANGLNMR
+419 NG
-427 EEIRRERTVE
+427 
-437 LFNEGFRID
+437 
-446 DLKRWKTAETE
+446 KTAEACKYLNMTRRRGFGYQTTE
-457 MPKDFLGIKWT
+457 TSPVDLQTTDKAQFALMVEQERRVELAFENHRWFDLIR
-468 GTEYATK
+468 
-475 WPNVSYAKNSDGYI
+475 
-489 ILETGRKW
+489 TGRAVEVMRSKGFSLNETNLICPIPQKQIDVNPKLTQNDYRI
-497 ESKHYLYPLP
+497 ESR
-507 TDQLQLNPNLKQNPG
+507 N
-522 WGE
+522 

>member
-96 TQNSMIASF
+96 TQNSMIANF

-116 NTVLGRIDGIEINA
+116 NTILGRIDGIEINT

-191 AQGLPVSYST
+191 AQDLPVSYST

-208 QGAAKALLADVYMTL
+208 QGAAKALLANVYMTL

-365 NNYPVIRYAEV
+365 NNYPVIRYADV
-376 LLNYAEA
+376 ILMYAEA
-383 VYERDDAISDDDL
+383 L
-396 NISLNLVRN
+396 NQ
-405 RINKSMPKLSNNLV
+405 
-419 TANGLNMR
+419 NG
-427 EEIRRERTVE
+427 
-437 LFNEGFRID
+437 
-446 DLKRWKTAETE
+446 KTAEACKYLNMTRRRGFGYQTTE
-457 MPKDFLGIKWT
+457 TSPVDLQTTDKAQFALMVEQERRVELAFENHRWFDLIR
-468 GTEYATK
+468 
-475 WPNVSYAKNSDGYI
+475 
-489 ILETGRKW
+489 TGRAV
-497 ESKHYLYPLP
+497 EVMRSKGFS
-507 TDQLQLNPNLKQNPG
+507 LNETNLICPIPQKQIDVNPKLTQNDYRI
-522 WGE
+522 EYRN